1 MMKIISFFTCIFLHV
16 MLLLLIVTLLLF
28 LSGHG
33 LAKGRHSQRYGVEL
47 KYIFIRLLS
56 EQREGKA

>member
-16 MLLLLIVTLLLF
+16 MLLLVIVTLLLF
-28 LSGHG
+28 LSSHG

-47 KYIFIRLLS
+47 KYIFIYLLS
-56 EQREGKA
+56 QSKEGEA